1 MKIPGTEVGASIQID
16 PSLSLDQQPQI
27 EQIRQLIRRTEERF
41 FDHLSDLFDADSEKY
56 AKIETIMLRNANID
70 GPSLLEVLERKGKGI
85 ERSQVVFADDSE
97 LIWYK
102 KNTIIALR
110 EQSDIEASNTLWETY
125 AKNQDHTLREIMN
138 QAESAE
144 LRSQLLKETF
154 GRTGKKIYME
164 PVINF
169 DYGYNIFVGENFYA
183 NFNCTFLD
191 VSTIEIGDNC
201 MFAPNVQLY
210 TATHPLHPV
219 KRNSGLEYAKPI
231 KIGDNV
237 WLGGGVI
244 VTPGVT
250 LGNNVVVGAG
260 SVVTKSFPDNV
271 VIAGNPARIIK
282 TVEEEPLEESLE
294 TLRQKIDT
302 IDRELVALLE
312 KRMDTV
318 TKIGQVKKEGN
329 QAVYDEKREQQ
340 VLDKVAKLLKNKG
353 YKETITNTYV
363 DLMKHSREYQN
374 KMKEE

>member
-1 MKIPGTEVGASIQID
+1 MTEFK
-16 PSLSLDQQPQI
+16 
-27 EQIRQLIRRTEERF
+27 TEKEKMIAGELYF
-41 FDHLSDLFDADSEKY
+41 ANDFELVADRMF
-56 AKIETIMLRNANID
+56 A
-70 GPSLLEVLERKGKGI
+70 
-85 ERSQVVFADDSE
+85 RSQSQ
-97 LIWYK
+97 
-102 KNTIIALR
+102 II
-110 EQSDIEASNTLWETY
+110 
-125 AKNQDHTLREIMN
+125 N

-231 KIGDNV
+231 KIGNNV

-250 LGNNVVVGAG
+250 LGDNVVVGAG

-282 TVEEEPLEESLE
+282 TVEEELTEESLE
-294 TLRQKIDT
+294 TLRHKIDM

-318 TKIGQVKKEGN
+318 TKIGQVKKEEN
-329 QAVYDEKREQQ
+329 QAVYDAKREQQ
-340 VLDKVAKLLKNKG
+340 VLDKVVSLLKNKG
-353 YKETITNTYV
+353 YKETITDTYV

>member
-1 MKIPGTEVGASIQID
+1 MTEFKTEKEKMIAGDLYFAND
-16 PSLSLDQQPQI
+16 PELV
-27 EQIRQLIRRTEERF
+27 
-41 FDHLSDLFDADSEKY
+41 SDRMFA
-56 AKIETIMLRNANID
+56 
-70 GPSLLEVLERKGKGI
+70 
-85 ERSQVVFADDSE
+85 RSQSQ
-97 LIWYK
+97 
-102 KNTIIALR
+102 II
-110 EQSDIEASNTLWETY
+110 
-125 AKNQDHTLREIMN
+125 N

-231 KIGDNV
+231 KIGNNV

-250 LGNNVVVGAG
+250 LGDNVVVGAG

-282 TVEEEPLEESLE
+282 TVEEELTEESLE
-294 TLRQKIDT
+294 TLRHKIDM

-318 TKIGQVKKEGN
+318 TKIGQVKKEEN
-329 QAVYDEKREQQ
+329 QAVYDAKREQQ
-340 VLDKVAKLLKNKG
+340 VLDKVVSLLKNKG
-353 YKETITNTYV
+353 YKETITDTYV

>member
-1 MKIPGTEVGASIQID
+1 MTEFKTEKEKMIAGELYFAND
-16 PSLSLDQQPQI
+16 PELV
-27 EQIRQLIRRTEERF
+27 
-41 FDHLSDLFDADSEKY
+41 ADRMF
-56 AKIETIMLRNANID
+56 A
-70 GPSLLEVLERKGKGI
+70 
-85 ERSQVVFADDSE
+85 RSQSQ
-97 LIWYK
+97 
-102 KNTIIALR
+102 II
-110 EQSDIEASNTLWETY
+110 S
-125 AKNQDHTLREIMN
+125 

-353 YKETITNTYV
+353 YMETITDTYV

>member
-1 MKIPGTEVGASIQID
+1 MTEFKTEKEKMIAGELYFAND
-16 PSLSLDQQPQI
+16 PELV
-27 EQIRQLIRRTEERF
+27 
-41 FDHLSDLFDADSEKY
+41 ADRMF
-56 AKIETIMLRNANID
+56 A
-70 GPSLLEVLERKGKGI
+70 
-85 ERSQVVFADDSE
+85 RSQSQ
-97 LIWYK
+97 
-102 KNTIIALR
+102 II
-110 EQSDIEASNTLWETY
+110 
-125 AKNQDHTLREIMN
+125 NQT
-138 QAESAE
+138 ESAE

-231 KIGDNV
+231 KIGNNV

-250 LGNNVVVGAG
+250 LGDNVVVGAG

-282 TVEEEPLEESLE
+282 TVEEELTEESLE
-294 TLRQKIDT
+294 TLRHKIDM

-318 TKIGQVKKEGN
+318 TKIGQVKKEEN
-329 QAVYDEKREQQ
+329 QAVYDAKREQQ
-340 VLDKVAKLLKNKG
+340 VLDKVVSLLKNKG
-353 YKETITNTYV
+353 YKETITDTYV

>member
-1 MKIPGTEVGASIQID
+1 MTEFKTEKEKMIAGELYFAND
-16 PSLSLDQQPQI
+16 PELV
-27 EQIRQLIRRTEERF
+27 
-41 FDHLSDLFDADSEKY
+41 ADRMF
-56 AKIETIMLRNANID
+56 A
-70 GPSLLEVLERKGKGI
+70 
-85 ERSQVVFADDSE
+85 RSQSQ
-97 LIWYK
+97 
-102 KNTIIALR
+102 II
-110 EQSDIEASNTLWETY
+110 
-125 AKNQDHTLREIMN
+125 N

-191 VSTIEIGDNC
+191 ISTIEIGDNC

-231 KIGDNV
+231 KIGNNV

-250 LGNNVVVGAG
+250 LGDNVVVGAG

-282 TVEEEPLEESLE
+282 TVEEELTEESLE
-294 TLRQKIDT
+294 TLRHKIDM

-318 TKIGQVKKEGN
+318 TKIGQVKKEEN
-329 QAVYDEKREQQ
+329 QAVYDAKREQQ
-340 VLDKVAKLLKNKG
+340 VLDKVVSLLKNKG
-353 YKETITNTYV
+353 YKETITDTYV

>member
-1 MKIPGTEVGASIQID
+1 MTEFKTEKEKMIAGELYFAND
-16 PSLSLDQQPQI
+16 PELV
-27 EQIRQLIRRTEERF
+27 
-41 FDHLSDLFDADSEKY
+41 SDRMFA
-56 AKIETIMLRNANID
+56 
-70 GPSLLEVLERKGKGI
+70 
-85 ERSQVVFADDSE
+85 RSQSQ
-97 LIWYK
+97 
-102 KNTIIALR
+102 II
-110 EQSDIEASNTLWETY
+110 
-125 AKNQDHTLREIMN
+125 N

-231 KIGDNV
+231 KIGNSV

-250 LGNNVVVGAG
+250 LGDNVVVGAG

-282 TVEEEPLEESLE
+282 TVEEELTEESLE
-294 TLRQKIDT
+294 TLRHKIDM

-318 TKIGQVKKEGN
+318 TKIGQVKKEEN
-329 QAVYDEKREQQ
+329 QAVYDAKREQQ
-340 VLDKVAKLLKNKG
+340 VLDKVVSLLKNKG
-353 YKETITNTYV
+353 YKETITDTYV

>member
-1 MKIPGTEVGASIQID
+1 MTEFKTEKEKMIAGDLYFAND
-16 PSLSLDQQPQI
+16 PELV
-27 EQIRQLIRRTEERF
+27 
-41 FDHLSDLFDADSEKY
+41 ADRMF
-56 AKIETIMLRNANID
+56 A
-70 GPSLLEVLERKGKGI
+70 
-85 ERSQVVFADDSE
+85 RSQSQ
-97 LIWYK
+97 
-102 KNTIIALR
+102 II
-110 EQSDIEASNTLWETY
+110 
-125 AKNQDHTLREIMN
+125 N

-231 KIGDNV
+231 KIGNNV

-250 LGNNVVVGAG
+250 LGDNVVVGAG

-282 TVEEEPLEESLE
+282 TVEEELTEESLE
-294 TLRQKIDT
+294 TLRHKIDM

-318 TKIGQVKKEGN
+318 TKIGQVKKEEN
-329 QAVYDEKREQQ
+329 QAVYDAKREQQ
-340 VLDKVAKLLKNKG
+340 VLDKVVSLLKNKR
-353 YKETITNTYV
+353 YKETITDTYV

>member
-1 MKIPGTEVGASIQID
+1 MTEFKTEKEKMIAGELYFAND
-16 PSLSLDQQPQI
+16 PELV
-27 EQIRQLIRRTEERF
+27 
-41 FDHLSDLFDADSEKY
+41 SDRMFA
-56 AKIETIMLRNANID
+56 
-70 GPSLLEVLERKGKGI
+70 
-85 ERSQVVFADDSE
+85 RSQSQ
-97 LIWYK
+97 
-102 KNTIIALR
+102 II
-110 EQSDIEASNTLWETY
+110 
-125 AKNQDHTLREIMN
+125 N

-329 QAVYDEKREQQ
+329 KAVYDEKREQQ

-353 YKETITNTYV
+353 YKETITDTYV

>member
-1 MKIPGTEVGASIQID
+1 MTEFKTEKEKMIAGELYFAND
-16 PSLSLDQQPQI
+16 PELV
-27 EQIRQLIRRTEERF
+27 
-41 FDHLSDLFDADSEKY
+41 SDRMFA
-56 AKIETIMLRNANID
+56 
-70 GPSLLEVLERKGKGI
+70 
-85 ERSQVVFADDSE
+85 RSQSQ
-97 LIWYK
+97 
-102 KNTIIALR
+102 II
-110 EQSDIEASNTLWETY
+110 
-125 AKNQDHTLREIMN
+125 N

-231 KIGDNV
+231 KIGNNV

-250 LGNNVVVGAG
+250 LGDNVVVGAG

-282 TVEEEPLEESLE
+282 TVEEELTEESLE
-294 TLRQKIDT
+294 TLRHKIDM

-318 TKIGQVKKEGN
+318 TKIGQVKKEEN
-329 QAVYDEKREQQ
+329 QAVYDAKREQQ
-340 VLDKVAKLLKNKG
+340 VLDKVVSLLKNKG
-353 YKETITNTYV
+353 YKETITDTYV

-374 KMKEE
+374 KMKEEQV

>member
-1 MKIPGTEVGASIQID
+1 MTEFKTEKEKMIAGELYFAND
-16 PSLSLDQQPQI
+16 PELV
-27 EQIRQLIRRTEERF
+27 
-41 FDHLSDLFDADSEKY
+41 ADRMF
-56 AKIETIMLRNANID
+56 A
-70 GPSLLEVLERKGKGI
+70 
-85 ERSQVVFADDSE
+85 RSQSQ
-97 LIWYK
+97 
-102 KNTIIALR
+102 II
-110 EQSDIEASNTLWETY
+110 
-125 AKNQDHTLREIMN
+125 N

-282 TVEEEPLEESLE
+282 TVEEDPLEESLE

-329 QAVYDEKREQQ
+329 KAVYDEKREQQ

-353 YKETITNTYV
+353 YKETITDTYV

>member
-1 MKIPGTEVGASIQID
+1 MTEFKTEKEKMIAGELYFAND
-16 PSLSLDQQPQI
+16 PELV
-27 EQIRQLIRRTEERF
+27 
-41 FDHLSDLFDADSEKY
+41 SDRMFA
-56 AKIETIMLRNANID
+56 
-70 GPSLLEVLERKGKGI
+70 
-85 ERSQVVFADDSE
+85 RSQSQ
-97 LIWYK
+97 
-102 KNTIIALR
+102 II
-110 EQSDIEASNTLWETY
+110 
-125 AKNQDHTLREIMN
+125 N

-271 VIAGNPARIIK
+271 VIAGNPAHIIK

>member
-1 MKIPGTEVGASIQID
+1 MTEFKTEKEKMIAGELYFAND
-16 PSLSLDQQPQI
+16 PELV
-27 EQIRQLIRRTEERF
+27 
-41 FDHLSDLFDADSEKY
+41 ADRMF
-56 AKIETIMLRNANID
+56 A
-70 GPSLLEVLERKGKGI
+70 
-85 ERSQVVFADDSE
+85 RSQSQ
-97 LIWYK
+97 
-102 KNTIIALR
+102 II
-110 EQSDIEASNTLWETY
+110 
-125 AKNQDHTLREIMN
+125 N

-219 KRNSGLEYAKPI
+219 KRNSGLESAKPI

-353 YKETITNTYV
+353 YKETITDTYV

>member
-1 MKIPGTEVGASIQID
+1 MTEFKTEKEKMIAGELYFAND
-16 PSLSLDQQPQI
+16 PELV
-27 EQIRQLIRRTEERF
+27 
-41 FDHLSDLFDADSEKY
+41 ADRMF
-56 AKIETIMLRNANID
+56 A
-70 GPSLLEVLERKGKGI
+70 
-85 ERSQVVFADDSE
+85 RSQSQ
-97 LIWYK
+97 
-102 KNTIIALR
+102 II
-110 EQSDIEASNTLWETY
+110 
-125 AKNQDHTLREIMN
+125 N

-231 KIGDNV
+231 KIGNNV

-250 LGNNVVVGAG
+250 LGDNVVVGAG

-282 TVEEEPLEESLE
+282 TVEEELTEESLE
-294 TLRQKIDT
+294 TLRHKIDM

-318 TKIGQVKKEGN
+318 TKIGQVKKEEN
-329 QAVYDEKREQQ
+329 QAVYDAKREQQ
-340 VLDKVAKLLKNKG
+340 VLDKVVSLLKNKR
-353 YKETITNTYV
+353 YKETITDTYV

>member
-1 MKIPGTEVGASIQID
+1 MTEFKTEKEKMIAGELYFAND
-16 PSLSLDQQPQI
+16 PELV
-27 EQIRQLIRRTEERF
+27 
-41 FDHLSDLFDADSEKY
+41 ADRMF
-56 AKIETIMLRNANID
+56 A
-70 GPSLLEVLERKGKGI
+70 
-85 ERSQVVFADDSE
+85 RSQSQ
-97 LIWYK
+97 
-102 KNTIIALR
+102 II
-110 EQSDIEASNTLWETY
+110 
-125 AKNQDHTLREIMN
+125 N

-340 VLDKVAKLLKNKG
+340 VLDKVTKLLKNKG
-353 YKETITNTYV
+353 YKETITDTYV

>member
-1 MKIPGTEVGASIQID
+1 MTEFKTEKEKMIAGELYFAND
-16 PSLSLDQQPQI
+16 PELV
-27 EQIRQLIRRTEERF
+27 
-41 FDHLSDLFDADSEKY
+41 ADRMF
-56 AKIETIMLRNANID
+56 A
-70 GPSLLEVLERKGKGI
+70 
-85 ERSQVVFADDSE
+85 RSQSQ
-97 LIWYK
+97 
-102 KNTIIALR
+102 II
-110 EQSDIEASNTLWETY
+110 
-125 AKNQDHTLREIMN
+125 N

-353 YKETITNTYV
+353 YKETITDTYV
-363 DLMKHSREYQN
+363 DLMKHSREDQN
-374 KMKEE
+374 KMKEEEV

>member
-1 MKIPGTEVGASIQID
+1 MTEFKTEKEKMIAGELYFAND
-16 PSLSLDQQPQI
+16 PELV
-27 EQIRQLIRRTEERF
+27 
-41 FDHLSDLFDADSEKY
+41 ADRMF
-56 AKIETIMLRNANID
+56 A
-70 GPSLLEVLERKGKGI
+70 
-85 ERSQVVFADDSE
+85 RSQSQ
-97 LIWYK
+97 
-102 KNTIIALR
+102 II
-110 EQSDIEASNTLWETY
+110 
-125 AKNQDHTLREIMN
+125 N

-260 SVVTKSFPDNV
+260 SVLTKSFPDNV

-353 YKETITNTYV
+353 YKETITDTYV

-374 KMKEE
+374 KMKEESV

>member
-1 MKIPGTEVGASIQID
+1 MTEFKTEKEKMIAGELYFAND
-16 PSLSLDQQPQI
+16 PELV
-27 EQIRQLIRRTEERF
+27 
-41 FDHLSDLFDADSEKY
+41 SDRMFA
-56 AKIETIMLRNANID
+56 
-70 GPSLLEVLERKGKGI
+70 
-85 ERSQVVFADDSE
+85 RSQSQ
-97 LIWYK
+97 
-102 KNTIIALR
+102 II
-110 EQSDIEASNTLWETY
+110 
-125 AKNQDHTLREIMN
+125 N

-231 KIGDNV
+231 KIGNNV

-250 LGNNVVVGAG
+250 LGDNVVVGAG

-282 TVEEEPLEESLE
+282 TVEEELTEESLE
-294 TLRQKIDT
+294 TLRHKIDM

-318 TKIGQVKKEGN
+318 TKIGQVKKEEN
-329 QAVYDEKREQQ
+329 QAVYDAKREQQ
-340 VLDKVAKLLKNKG
+340 VLDKVVSLLKNKG
-353 YKETITNTYV
+353 YKETITDTYV

>member
-1 MKIPGTEVGASIQID
+1 MTEFKTEKEKMIAGELYFAND
-16 PSLSLDQQPQI
+16 PELV
-27 EQIRQLIRRTEERF
+27 
-41 FDHLSDLFDADSEKY
+41 ADRMF
-56 AKIETIMLRNANID
+56 A
-70 GPSLLEVLERKGKGI
+70 
-85 ERSQVVFADDSE
+85 RSQSQ
-97 LIWYK
+97 
-102 KNTIIALR
+102 II
-110 EQSDIEASNTLWETY
+110 
-125 AKNQDHTLREIMN
+125 N

-231 KIGDNV
+231 KIGNNV

-250 LGNNVVVGAG
+250 LGDNVVVGAG

-282 TVEEEPLEESLE
+282 TVEEELTEESLE
-294 TLRQKIDT
+294 TLRHKIDM
-302 IDRELVALLE
+302 IDRELIALLE

-318 TKIGQVKKEGN
+318 TKIGQVKKEEN
-329 QAVYDEKREQQ
+329 QVVYDAKREQQ
-340 VLDKVAKLLKNKG
+340 VLDKVVSLLKNKG
-353 YKETITNTYV
+353 YKETITDTYV

>member
-1 MKIPGTEVGASIQID
+1 MTEFKTEKEKMIAGELYFAND
-16 PSLSLDQQPQI
+16 PELV
-27 EQIRQLIRRTEERF
+27 
-41 FDHLSDLFDADSEKY
+41 ADRMF
-56 AKIETIMLRNANID
+56 A
-70 GPSLLEVLERKGKGI
+70 
-85 ERSQVVFADDSE
+85 RSQSQ
-97 LIWYK
+97 
-102 KNTIIALR
+102 II
-110 EQSDIEASNTLWETY
+110 
-125 AKNQDHTLREIMN
+125 N

-282 TVEEEPLEESLE
+282 TVEEELTEESLE
-294 TLRQKIDT
+294 TLRHKIDM

-318 TKIGQVKKEGN
+318 TKVGQVKKEEN
-329 QAVYDEKREQQ
+329 QAVYDAKREQQ

-353 YKETITNTYV
+353 YKETITDTYV

>member
-1 MKIPGTEVGASIQID
+1 MTEFKTEKEKMIAGELYFAND
-16 PSLSLDQQPQI
+16 PELV
-27 EQIRQLIRRTEERF
+27 
-41 FDHLSDLFDADSEKY
+41 ADRMF
-56 AKIETIMLRNANID
+56 A
-70 GPSLLEVLERKGKGI
+70 
-85 ERSQVVFADDSE
+85 RSQSQ
-97 LIWYK
+97 
-102 KNTIIALR
+102 II
-110 EQSDIEASNTLWETY
+110 
-125 AKNQDHTLREIMN
+125 N

-231 KIGDNV
+231 KIGNNV

-244 VTPGVT
+244 VTPGVVT
-250 LGNNVVVGAG
+250 LGDNVVVGAG

-282 TVEEEPLEESLE
+282 TVEEELTEESLE
-294 TLRQKIDT
+294 TLRHKIDM

-318 TKIGQVKKEGN
+318 TKIGQVKKEEN
-329 QAVYDEKREQQ
+329 QAVYDAKREQQ
-340 VLDKVAKLLKNKG
+340 VLDKVVSLLKNKG
-353 YKETITNTYV
+353 YKETITDTYV

>member
-1 MKIPGTEVGASIQID
+1 MTEFKTEKEKMIAGELYFAND
-16 PSLSLDQQPQI
+16 PELV
-27 EQIRQLIRRTEERF
+27 
-41 FDHLSDLFDADSEKY
+41 ADRMF
-56 AKIETIMLRNANID
+56 A
-70 GPSLLEVLERKGKGI
+70 
-85 ERSQVVFADDSE
+85 RSQSQ
-97 LIWYK
+97 
-102 KNTIIALR
+102 II
-110 EQSDIEASNTLWETY
+110 
-125 AKNQDHTLREIMN
+125 N

-294 TLRQKIDT
+294 TLRQKIDM

-353 YKETITNTYV
+353 YKETITDTYV

>member
-1 MKIPGTEVGASIQID
+1 MTEFKTEKEKMIAGELYFAND
-16 PSLSLDQQPQI
+16 PELV
-27 EQIRQLIRRTEERF
+27 
-41 FDHLSDLFDADSEKY
+41 SDRMFA
-56 AKIETIMLRNANID
+56 
-70 GPSLLEVLERKGKGI
+70 
-85 ERSQVVFADDSE
+85 RSQSQ
-97 LIWYK
+97 
-102 KNTIIALR
+102 II
-110 EQSDIEASNTLWETY
+110 
-125 AKNQDHTLREIMN
+125 N

-237 WLGGGVI
+237 WLGGGLI

>member
-1 MKIPGTEVGASIQID
+1 MTEFKTEKEKMIAGELYFAND
-16 PSLSLDQQPQI
+16 PELV
-27 EQIRQLIRRTEERF
+27 
-41 FDHLSDLFDADSEKY
+41 ADRMF
-56 AKIETIMLRNANID
+56 A
-70 GPSLLEVLERKGKGI
+70 
-85 ERSQVVFADDSE
+85 RSQSQ
-97 LIWYK
+97 
-102 KNTIIALR
+102 II
-110 EQSDIEASNTLWETY
+110 
-125 AKNQDHTLREIMN
+125 N

-231 KIGDNV
+231 KIGNNV

-250 LGNNVVVGAG
+250 LGDNVVVGAG

-282 TVEEEPLEESLE
+282 TVEEEPLEGSLE

-318 TKIGQVKKEGN
+318 TKIGQVKKEEN
-329 QAVYDEKREQQ
+329 QAVYDAKREQQ
-340 VLDKVAKLLKNKG
+340 VLDKVVSLLKNKG
-353 YKETITNTYV
+353 YKETITDTYV

>member
-1 MKIPGTEVGASIQID
+1 MTEFKTEKEKMIAGELYFAND
-16 PSLSLDQQPQI
+16 PELV
-27 EQIRQLIRRTEERF
+27 
-41 FDHLSDLFDADSEKY
+41 ADRMF
-56 AKIETIMLRNANID
+56 A
-70 GPSLLEVLERKGKGI
+70 
-85 ERSQVVFADDSE
+85 RSQSQ
-97 LIWYK
+97 
-102 KNTIIALR
+102 II
-110 EQSDIEASNTLWETY
+110 
-125 AKNQDHTLREIMN
+125 N

-169 DYGYNIFVGENFYA
+169 DYGYNIFVGENFYT

-231 KIGDNV
+231 KIGNNV

-250 LGNNVVVGAG
+250 LGDNVVVGAG

-282 TVEEEPLEESLE
+282 TVEEELTEESLE
-294 TLRQKIDT
+294 TLRHKIDM

-318 TKIGQVKKEGN
+318 TKIGQVKKEEN
-329 QAVYDEKREQQ
+329 QAVYDAKREQQ
-340 VLDKVAKLLKNKG
+340 VLDKVVSLLKNKG
-353 YKETITNTYV
+353 YKETITDTYV

>member
-1 MKIPGTEVGASIQID
+1 MTEFKTEKEKMIAGELYFAND
-16 PSLSLDQQPQI
+16 PELV
-27 EQIRQLIRRTEERF
+27 
-41 FDHLSDLFDADSEKY
+41 ADRMF
-56 AKIETIMLRNANID
+56 A
-70 GPSLLEVLERKGKGI
+70 
-85 ERSQVVFADDSE
+85 RSQSQ
-97 LIWYK
+97 
-102 KNTIIALR
+102 II
-110 EQSDIEASNTLWETY
+110 
-125 AKNQDHTLREIMN
+125 N

-169 DYGYNIFVGENFYA
+169 DYGYNIFVRENFYA

-231 KIGDNV
+231 KIGNNV

-250 LGNNVVVGAG
+250 LGDNVVVGAG

-282 TVEEEPLEESLE
+282 TVEEELTEESLE
-294 TLRQKIDT
+294 TLRHKIDM

-318 TKIGQVKKEGN
+318 TKIGQVKKEEN
-329 QAVYDEKREQQ
+329 QAVYDAKREQQ
-340 VLDKVAKLLKNKG
+340 VLDKVVSLLKNKG
-353 YKETITNTYV
+353 YKETITDTYV

>member
-1 MKIPGTEVGASIQID
+1 MTEF
-16 PSLSLDQQPQI
+16 
-27 EQIRQLIRRTEERF
+27 RTEKEKMIAGELYF
-41 FDHLSDLFDADSEKY
+41 ANDPELVADRMF
-56 AKIETIMLRNANID
+56 A
-70 GPSLLEVLERKGKGI
+70 
-85 ERSQVVFADDSE
+85 RSQSQ
-97 LIWYK
+97 
-102 KNTIIALR
+102 II
-110 EQSDIEASNTLWETY
+110 
-125 AKNQDHTLREIMN
+125 N

-231 KIGDNV
+231 KIGNNV

-250 LGNNVVVGAG
+250 LGDNVVVGAG

-282 TVEEEPLEESLE
+282 TVEEELTEESLE
-294 TLRQKIDT
+294 TLRHKIDM

-318 TKIGQVKKEGN
+318 TKIGQVKKEEN
-329 QAVYDEKREQQ
+329 QAVYDAKREQQ
-340 VLDKVAKLLKNKG
+340 VLDKVVSLLKNKG
-353 YKETITNTYV
+353 YKETITDTYV

>member
-1 MKIPGTEVGASIQID
+1 MTEFKTEKEKMIAGELYFAND
-16 PSLSLDQQPQI
+16 PELV
-27 EQIRQLIRRTEERF
+27 
-41 FDHLSDLFDADSEKY
+41 ADRMF
-56 AKIETIMLRNANID
+56 A
-70 GPSLLEVLERKGKGI
+70 
-85 ERSQVVFADDSE
+85 RSQSQ
-97 LIWYK
+97 
-102 KNTIIALR
+102 II
-110 EQSDIEASNTLWETY
+110 
-125 AKNQDHTLREIMN
+125 N

-201 MFAPNVQLY
+201 MFATNVQLY

>member
-1 MKIPGTEVGASIQID
+1 MTEFKTEKEKMIAGELYFAND
-16 PSLSLDQQPQI
+16 PELV
-27 EQIRQLIRRTEERF
+27 
-41 FDHLSDLFDADSEKY
+41 ADRMF
-56 AKIETIMLRNANID
+56 A
-70 GPSLLEVLERKGKGI
+70 
-85 ERSQVVFADDSE
+85 RSQSQ
-97 LIWYK
+97 
-102 KNTIIALR
+102 II
-110 EQSDIEASNTLWETY
+110 
-125 AKNQDHTLREIMN
+125 N

-154 GRTGKKIYME
+154 GRTGKNIYME

-231 KIGDNV
+231 KIGNNV

-250 LGNNVVVGAG
+250 LGDNVVVGAG

-282 TVEEEPLEESLE
+282 TVEEELTEESLE
-294 TLRQKIDT
+294 TLRHKIDM
-302 IDRELVALLE
+302 IDRELIALLE

-318 TKIGQVKKEGN
+318 TKIGQVKKEEN
-329 QAVYDEKREQQ
+329 QAVYDAKREQQ
-340 VLDKVAKLLKNKG
+340 VLDKVVSLLKNKG
-353 YKETITNTYV
+353 YKETITDTYV

>member
-1 MKIPGTEVGASIQID
+1 MTEFKTEKEKMIAGELYFAND
-16 PSLSLDQQPQI
+16 PELV
-27 EQIRQLIRRTEERF
+27 
-41 FDHLSDLFDADSEKY
+41 ADRMF
-56 AKIETIMLRNANID
+56 A
-70 GPSLLEVLERKGKGI
+70 
-85 ERSQVVFADDSE
+85 RSQSQ
-97 LIWYK
+97 
-102 KNTIIALR
+102 II
-110 EQSDIEASNTLWETY
+110 
-125 AKNQDHTLREIMN
+125 N

-231 KIGDNV
+231 KIGNNV

-250 LGNNVVVGAG
+250 LGDNVVAGAG

-282 TVEEEPLEESLE
+282 TVEEELTEESLE
-294 TLRQKIDT
+294 TLRHKIDM

-318 TKIGQVKKEGN
+318 TKIGQVKKEEN
-329 QAVYDEKREQQ
+329 QAVYDAKREQQ
-340 VLDKVAKLLKNKG
+340 VLDKVVSLLKNKG
-353 YKETITNTYV
+353 YKETITDTYV

>member
-1 MKIPGTEVGASIQID
+1 MTEFKTEKEKMIAGELYFAND
-16 PSLSLDQQPQI
+16 PELV
-27 EQIRQLIRRTEERF
+27 
-41 FDHLSDLFDADSEKY
+41 ADRMF
-56 AKIETIMLRNANID
+56 A
-70 GPSLLEVLERKGKGI
+70 
-85 ERSQVVFADDSE
+85 RSQSQ
-97 LIWYK
+97 
-102 KNTIIALR
+102 II
-110 EQSDIEASNTLWETY
+110 
-125 AKNQDHTLREIMN
+125 N

-353 YKETITNTYV
+353 YKETITDTYV

-374 KMKEE
+374 KMKEQ

>member
-1 MKIPGTEVGASIQID
+1 MTEFKTEKEKMIAGELYFAND
-16 PSLSLDQQPQI
+16 PELV
-27 EQIRQLIRRTEERF
+27 
-41 FDHLSDLFDADSEKY
+41 ADRMF
-56 AKIETIMLRNANID
+56 A
-70 GPSLLEVLERKGKGI
+70 
-85 ERSQVVFADDSE
+85 RSQSQ
-97 LIWYK
+97 
-102 KNTIIALR
+102 II
-110 EQSDIEASNTLWETY
+110 
-125 AKNQDHTLREIMN
+125 N

-231 KIGDNV
+231 KIGNNV

-244 VTPGVT
+244 VTPDVT
-250 LGNNVVVGAG
+250 LGDNVVVGAG

-282 TVEEEPLEESLE
+282 TVEEELTEESLE
-294 TLRQKIDT
+294 TLRHKIDM

-318 TKIGQVKKEGN
+318 TKIGQVKKEEN
-329 QAVYDEKREQQ
+329 QAVYDAKREQQ
-340 VLDKVAKLLKNKG
+340 VLDKVVSLLKNKG
-353 YKETITNTYV
+353 YKETITDTYV

>member
-1 MKIPGTEVGASIQID
+1 MTEFKTEKEKMIAGELYFAND
-16 PSLSLDQQPQI
+16 PELV
-27 EQIRQLIRRTEERF
+27 
-41 FDHLSDLFDADSEKY
+41 ADRMF
-56 AKIETIMLRNANID
+56 A
-70 GPSLLEVLERKGKGI
+70 
-85 ERSQVVFADDSE
+85 RSQSQ
-97 LIWYK
+97 
-102 KNTIIALR
+102 II
-110 EQSDIEASNTLWETY
+110 
-125 AKNQDHTLREIMN
+125 N

-164 PVINF
+164 AVINF

-231 KIGDNV
+231 KIGNNV

-250 LGNNVVVGAG
+250 LGDNVVVGAG

-282 TVEEEPLEESLE
+282 TVEEELTEESLE
-294 TLRQKIDT
+294 TLRHKIDM

-318 TKIGQVKKEGN
+318 TKIGQVKKEEN
-329 QAVYDEKREQQ
+329 QAVYDAKREQQ
-340 VLDKVAKLLKNKG
+340 VLDKVVSLLKNKG
-353 YKETITNTYV
+353 YKETITDTYV

>member
-1 MKIPGTEVGASIQID
+1 MTEFKTEKEKMIAGELYFAND
-16 PSLSLDQQPQI
+16 PELV
-27 EQIRQLIRRTEERF
+27 
-41 FDHLSDLFDADSEKY
+41 ADRMF
-56 AKIETIMLRNANID
+56 A
-70 GPSLLEVLERKGKGI
+70 
-85 ERSQVVFADDSE
+85 RSQSQ
-97 LIWYK
+97 
-102 KNTIIALR
+102 II
-110 EQSDIEASNTLWETY
+110 
-125 AKNQDHTLREIMN
+125 N

-231 KIGDNV
+231 KIGNNV

-250 LGNNVVVGAG
+250 LGDNVVVGAG

-282 TVEEEPLEESLE
+282 TVEEELTEESLE
-294 TLRQKIDT
+294 TLRHKIDM

-318 TKIGQVKKEGN
+318 TKIGQVKKEEN
-329 QAVYDEKREQQ
+329 QAVYDAKREQQ
-340 VLDKVAKLLKNKG
+340 VLDKVVSLLKNKG
-353 YKETITNTYV
+353 YKETITDTYV

-374 KMKEE
+374 KMKEQQL

>member
-1 MKIPGTEVGASIQID
+1 MTEFKTEKEKMIAGELYFAND
-16 PSLSLDQQPQI
+16 PELV
-27 EQIRQLIRRTEERF
+27 
-41 FDHLSDLFDADSEKY
+41 SDRMFA
-56 AKIETIMLRNANID
+56 
-70 GPSLLEVLERKGKGI
+70 
-85 ERSQVVFADDSE
+85 RSQSQ
-97 LIWYK
+97 
-102 KNTIIALR
+102 II
-110 EQSDIEASNTLWETY
+110 
-125 AKNQDHTLREIMN
+125 N

-237 WLGGGVI
+237 LLGGGVI